1 MLFRL
6 QRFPK
11 KICSHRLVENVPV
24 AERAMDIWPN
34 IEKFVEAAKLGNI
47 KLPKNKLFKVVA
59 DSVVYSL
66 FLVRFHVFLSV
77 AKLVTPFLT
86 VYQTDLPMVPLLCS
100 DLKGLLSDIMARFI
114 KASRLKDA
122 TTAVKLLCV
131 EVAN

>member
-47 KLPKNKLFKVVA
+47 KLPKNKSVKVVA
-59 DSVVYSL
+59 DSMVDNLFFGTVACIPVCCKAGNTIPHSL
-66 FLVRFHVFLSV
+66 PNRFANGSFSV
-77 AKLVTPFLT
+77 
-86 VYQTDLPMVPLLCS
+86 Q
-100 DLKGLLSDIMARFI
+100 
-114 KASRLKDA
+114 
-122 TTAVKLLCV
+122 
-131 EVAN
+131 